1 MKEEFTAEEQ
11 AAMTAMKADT
21 APEPQDV
28 TEQPKEEPETREE
41 PKAEEPKEPEF
52 KTSREKPAE
61 KPPEGFVPHQA
72 MHAERMKRQE
82 LERKVAELEARLPKP
97 EEEKPPQWVDPLVD
111 PEGFR
116 KYDEWRSRQSEEKLE
131 QITRSLRERE
141 ETAARV
147 RKAAELE
154 AEFAAETPDYPQA
167 TQFLHQARVSELAAM
182 GFSQEQIGAQ
192 LRQDALGVFNA
203 AQQIGMNPAELL
215 YIRAQR
221 AGYRRQEAPKAPE
234 VPSEADRVVALDK
247 AQKATQGLGSA
258 TGPQMG
264 QLTARDLAAMS
275 EAELAK
281 VPADVKRRA
290 MGG

>member
-1 MKEEFTAEEQ
+1 MKEEFTADEQ
-11 AAMTAMKADT
+11 AAMDAMKADT
-21 APEPQDV
+21 TPEPQEV
-28 TEQPKEEPETREE
+28 TEAPQETPEEAPKEE
-41 PKAEEPKEPEF
+41 AKEPEF
-52 KTSREKPAE
+52 KTSREKTE

-82 LERKVAELEARLPKP
+82 LERKIAELEARLPKP

-116 KYDEWRSRQSEEKLE
+116 KYDEWRQRENNEKLE
-131 QITRSLRERE
+131 QINRSLKERE
-141 ETAARV
+141 ETAVRV
-147 RKAAELE
+147 RRAAELE

-182 GFSQEQIGAQ
+182 GYSPDQISAQ
-192 LRQDALGVFNA
+192 LRQDAMGVFNA

-215 YIRAQR
+215 YIRARR
-221 AGYRRQEAPKAPE
+221 AGYQPPVKEAPKP
-234 VPSEADRVVALDK
+234 VADAERVVALDK

-258 TGPQMG
+258 SGPQSG

-281 VPADVKRRA
+281 VPAEVKRRA

>member
-1 MKEEFTAEEQ
+1 MKQEFTAEEQ
-11 AAMTAMKADT
+11 AAMDAMKADT
-21 APEPQDV
+21 TPEPEVADEPQPEDQPQADPGD
-28 TEQPKEEPETREE
+28 EQ
-41 PKAEEPKEPEF
+41 PKEPEF
-52 KTSREKPAE
+52 KSSREKPAE

-82 LERKVAELEARLPKP
+82 LEKRLAELEAKLPKP
-97 EEEKPPQWVDPLVD
+97 EAEQPPQWVDPLVD

-116 KYDEWRSRQSEEKLE
+116 KYDEWRAKQADEKIA
-131 QITRSLRERE
+131 QIDRTLKERA
-141 ETAARV
+141 ETAQRV
-147 RKAAELE
+147 RRAAELE
-154 AEFAAETPDYPQA
+154 AEFASETPDYPQA
-167 TQFLHQARVSELAAM
+167 TAFLHKARVSELASM
-182 GFSQEQIGAQ
+182 GYAPDQIDAQ
-192 LRQDALGVFNA
+192 LRQDALGLFSA

-221 AGYRRQEAPKAPE
+221 AGYTPPPKEKPPE
-234 VPSEADRVVALDK
+234 MPSEAERVVALDK
-247 AQKATQGLGSA
+247 AQKQTQGLGSA
-258 TGPQMG
+258 SGPQMG